1 MQILM
6 IGNGFDIEHKLP
18 TQYKDFLQF
27 TEEFLKIYASGK
39 RKEEIEKIGDAD
51 RKRFF
56 EKIFSDCD
64 GKLRENLN
72 NNLKQNLWINYFII
86 KKIYKNYMYCKNI
99 IMKKLMIF

>member
-39 RKEEIEKIGDAD
+39 RKEEEKI
-51 RKRFF
+51 R
-56 EKIFSDCD
+56 
-64 GKLRENLN
+64 
-72 NNLKQNLWINYFII
+72 
-86 KKIYKNYMYCKNI
+86 
-99 IMKKLMIF
+99 

>member
-39 RKEEIEKIGDAD
+39 RNEDT
-51 RKRFF
+51 KRFF

-64 GKLRENLN
+64 GILRENLN
-72 NNLKQNLWINYFII
+72 KNLKQNNFSTR
-86 KKIYKNYMYCKNI
+86 KSKIRI
-99 IMKKLMIF
+99 